1 MKKQFGFALAAVG
14 VMFAGAV
21 AAAPAALPANGRVD
35 VISCPLLA
43 DDVVISA
50 SNNVIMGFNCE
61 GTAQTIQV
69 ASCHT
74 SGRTGE
80 RTVPTPCDAD
90 PLTATV
96 DCAVPPAPA
105 LTQVTSS
112 ANIYVGRSNGGKL
125 QPAPFNNA
133 DRCVI
138 GTVNGKIP
146 NLNAAP

>member
-1 MKKQFGFALAAVG
+1 MKKQFGFALVAVG

-21 AAAPAALPANGRVD
+21 SAAPAPLPANGRID
-35 VISCPLLA
+35 VIACPLLA
-43 DDVVISA
+43 DDVVITP
-50 SNNVIMGFNCE
+50 SNNVTMGFNCE

-69 ASCHT
+69 GACHT

-80 RTVPTPCDAD
+80 RTVPTPCDSD
-90 PLTATV
+90 DTTV
-96 DCAVPPAPA
+96 NVPVCTNPPA
-105 LTQVTSS
+105 TQVTSS

-146 NLNAAP
+146 NMNVAP

>member
-1 MKKQFGFALAAVG
+1 MKKQFGFGLVAAG
-14 VMFAGAV
+14 LMFSGIV
-21 AAAPAALPANGRVD
+21 NAAPAALPADGRIS
-35 VISCPLLA
+35 VITCPLLA
-43 DDVVISA
+43 DDVVIA
-50 SNNVIMGFNCE
+50 PSNNVLMGFNCE

-69 ASCHT
+69 ATCHT

-80 RTVPTPCDAD
+80 RTVPTPCDSD
-90 PLTATV
+90 PVTPEPACTT
-96 DCAVPPAPA
+96 PPA
-105 LTQVTSS
+105 TQVTSS

-125 QPAPFNNA
+125 QPAPFNNT

>member
-1 MKKQFGFALAAVG
+1 MKKQFGFALVAVG

-21 AAAPAALPANGRVD
+21 SAAPAPLPANGRID
-35 VISCPLLA
+35 VIACPLLA
-43 DDVVISA
+43 DDVVITP
-50 SNNVIMGFNCE
+50 SNNVTMGFNCE

-69 ASCHT
+69 GACHT

-80 RTVPTPCDAD
+80 RSVATPCDND
-90 PLTATV
+90 PVTATPA
-96 DCAVPPAPA
+96 CTTPPA
-105 LTQVTSS
+105 TQVTSS

-146 NLNAAP
+146 NMNVAP

>member
-1 MKKQFGFALAAVG
+1 MKKQFGFALVAVG

-21 AAAPAALPANGRVD
+21 NAAPAALPANGRID
-35 VISCPLLA
+35 VIACPLLA
-43 DDVVISA
+43 DDVVITP

-69 ASCHT
+69 GACHT

-80 RTVPTPCDAD
+80 RTVPTPCDSD
-90 PLTATV
+90 PATT
-96 DCAVPPAPA
+96 APA
-105 LTQVTSS
+105 CVTPAATEVTSS

-125 QPAPFNNA
+125 QPAPFNNS
-133 DRCVI
+133 DRCLI